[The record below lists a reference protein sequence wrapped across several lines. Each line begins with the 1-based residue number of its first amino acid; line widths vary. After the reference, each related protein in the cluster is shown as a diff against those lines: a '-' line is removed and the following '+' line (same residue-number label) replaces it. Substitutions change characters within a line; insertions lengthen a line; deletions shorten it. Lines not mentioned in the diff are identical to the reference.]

1 MTFYCSV
8 FENAETV
15 SITRYGPGGPGP
27 EGGVMAATFR
37 LLGQEF
43 IALDGGPQFTFS
55 PAVSFM
61 VVCDTQAEIDH
72 LWEKLGEGGKPN
84 VCGWLDDRFG
94 LTWQIVPGVLG
105 TMLQDKDR
113 ERAGRVMRAMMQM
126 AKIDIAGLERAR
138 AGE

>member
-1 MTFYCSV
+1 
-8 FENAETV
+8 
-15 SITRYGPGGPGP
+15 
-27 EGGVMAATFR
+27 MAATFR

-43 IALDGGPQFTFS
+43 IALNGGPQFTFS
-55 PAVSFM
+55 PAVSFL
-61 VVCDTQAEIDH
+61 VNCDTQEEIDH
-72 LWEKLGEGGKPN
+72 LWEKLSEGGKPN

-126 AKIDIAGLERAR
+126 AKIEIAGLERAWH
-138 AGE
+138 GE